1 MGCFGVETYS
11 DCRLSIRCTVFV
23 EKSTLNCRLSTRCAI
38 FVEKPWVRCDE
49 GMPVESAMTED
60 AYFRWRRQGNYPK

>member
-11 DCRLSIRCTVFV
+11 D
-23 EKSTLNCRLSTRCAI
+23 CRLSTRCAI
-38 FVEKPWVRCDE
+38 FVEKPWVRWDE